1 MKHLILLAAVVISIF
16 AGYQIYQ
23 SRQIDQEADELLAN
37 LELASTIA
45 RTELENAAKGNEL
58 SAASVQALEEA
69 LGKTQS
75 ASYPDLPRLQAIVVR
90 VLKASQEHVRA
101 VHEFSKVKALPLAE
115 IPKAFTTFSKDILS
129 VEAEVFAAG
138 QAFCAYL
145 EQPERSLN
153 FRGQK
158 DEYLNKCHARE
169 TPKQQ

>member
-1 MKHLILLAAVVISIF
+1 MKHLILLVAVVIAIF

-23 SRQIDQEADELLAN
+23 SRQIDQAGDELLAS

-45 RTELENAAKGNEL
+45 RTELENAATGKEL

-69 LGKTQS
+69 LVKTQT
-75 ASYPDLPRLQAIVVR
+75 ASHPDLPKLQAIVVR

-101 VHEFSKVKALPLAE
+101 VHELSKIKALPLVE
-115 IPKAFTTFSKDILS
+115 IPQALTTFSKDILS

-158 DEYLNKCHARE
+158 DEYLKKCHPRE
-169 TPKQQ
+169 TPK